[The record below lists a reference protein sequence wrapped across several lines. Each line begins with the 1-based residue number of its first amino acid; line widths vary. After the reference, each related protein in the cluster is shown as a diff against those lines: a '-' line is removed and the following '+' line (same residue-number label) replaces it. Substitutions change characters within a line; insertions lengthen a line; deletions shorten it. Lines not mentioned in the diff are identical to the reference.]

1 MAQIL
6 PKWTNKLPAI
16 LAAGVLVAGS
26 SVVGGIW
33 YYGSP
38 KYLNVGYRPDQ
49 PVEYSHKLHAGD
61 LGMDCRYCH
70 TTVETS
76 PRANVPPTSTCM
88 NCHKVVR
95 ADSEKLALVRDS
107 HDSKKP
113 IEWIKVHQL
122 PGYAYFNHGSH
133 INAGVGCV
141 SCHGKVNEMEVVAI
155 VEPMSMGWCL
165 DCHRQPESYLR
176 PLDQVTNMQWVPP
189 ANQSEIGLQMI
200 IDRNLKPP
208 KDCSGCHR

>member
-38 KYLNVGYRPDQ
+38 KYLNMGYQPDQ
-49 PVEYSHKLHAGD
+49 PVAYSHKLHAGD
-61 LGMDCRYCH
+61 LGLDCRYCH

-76 PRANVPPTSTCM
+76 PRANVPPTATCM
-88 NCHKVVR
+88 NCHKVVK
-95 ADSEKLALVRDS
+95 ADSELLAVVRDS

-113 IEWIKVHQL
+113 IEWIKVYQL

-133 INAGVGCV
+133 VNAGVGCM
-141 SCHGKVNEMEVVAI
+141 SCHGNVAEMEVVAI
-155 VEPMSMGWCL
+155 AKPMSMGWCL
-165 DCHRQPESYLR
+165 DCHRQPESHLR
-176 PLDQVTNMQWVPP
+176 PLDQVTNMQWVAPV
-189 ANQSEIGLQMI
+189 NQSEIGLQMV
-200 IDRNLKPP
+200 IDRKLNPP
-208 KDCSGCHR
+208 KNCSGCHR

>member
-38 KYLNVGYRPDQ
+38 KYLNMGYQPDQ
-49 PVEYSHKLHAGD
+49 PVAYSHKLHAGD
-61 LGMDCRYCH
+61 LGLDCRYCH

-76 PRANVPPTSTCM
+76 PRANVPPTATCM
-88 NCHKVVR
+88 NCHKVVK
-95 ADSEKLALVRDS
+95 ADSELLAVVRDS

-113 IEWIKVHQL
+113 IEWIKVYQL

-133 INAGVGCV
+133 VNAGVGCM
-141 SCHGKVNEMEVVAI
+141 SCHGNVAEMEVIAI
-155 VEPMSMGWCL
+155 AKPMSMGWCL
-165 DCHRQPESYLR
+165 DCHRQPESHLR
-176 PLDQVTNMQWVPP
+176 PLDQVTNMQWVAPV
-189 ANQSEIGLQMI
+189 NQSEIGLQMV
-200 IDRNLKPP
+200 IDRQLNPP
-208 KDCSGCHR
+208 KNCSGCHR

>member
-16 LAAGVLVAGS
+16 LAAGFLVAGS

-49 PVEYSHKLHAGD
+49 PVAYSHKLHAGD

-76 PRANVPPTSTCM
+76 PRANVPPTATCM
-88 NCHKVVR
+88 NCHKVVK
-95 ADSEKLALVRDS
+95 ADSEKLLLVRQS
-107 HDSKKP
+107 QESKQP
-113 IEWIKVHQL
+113 IEWVKVHQL

-133 INAGVGCV
+133 MNAGVGCV
-141 SCHGKVNEMEVVAI
+141 SCHGKVNEMDVVSI

-165 DCHRQPESYLR
+165 DCHRQPEASLR
-176 PLDQVTNMQWVPP
+176 PLDQVTNMQWVAP
-189 ANQSEIGLQMI
+189 ANQSEIGLQMM
-200 IDRNLKPP
+200 IDRNLNPP
-208 KDCSGCHR
+208 VDCSGCHR